1 MSVIVAYSAAAT
13 GSPLNKV
20 TPPKH
25 SLNGTG
31 KSITLRLTV
40 SPNIFPHCSMAA
52 YEIPARSSMKV

>member
-40 SPNIFPHCSMAA
+40 SPNIFPHCF
-52 YEIPARSSMKV
+52 YKPIARYVPFNT

>member
-40 SPNIFPHCSMAA
+40 SPNIFPHCGLNAES
-52 YEIPARSSMKV
+52 

>member
-40 SPNIFPHCSMAA
+40 SPNIFPHCKKRKDDKNGKR
-52 YEIPARSSMKV
+52 I